1 MKKSI
6 ISSLLLI
13 AALAF
18 SIGLQAQNTE
28 SYESLMRTGE
38 AKYAAKDYISAKT
51 YFELALKQKTN
62 DPSAKQK
69 LTETLQK
76 IQEDGARQAVFYSHL
91 DNGDALL
98 GQQKYAEAL
107 VEYNKALEVFPDDKY
122 VTSQAETVKAVL
134 KERQDKLDAFNL
146 AMEQGENLLASDN
159 FDAAIM
165 QFENA
170 IGIFPDDKLP
180 KERLAEAKKQK
191 GLYNDKMAHFNKLI
205 EEANNLTRRKNYDEA
220 IAKLNQAKEIFPD
233 DEQINTLMQSILA
246 SKNQNDRY
254 NTIIAEADRQYENK
268 SYKEAKASYQNALT
282 VIPGDA
288 YANDMIQRINQV
300 FESPEYLAQENYN
313 KAVAR
318 GVELETQS
326 QYALALDA
334 FNEALGFKPGD
345 EFATQKISAIN
356 EILQLQAQQ
365 AELDARFNELM
376 ASGDQAE
383 KNKELQQALNFY
395 VDAANL
401 KPDNTA
407 VQNKINAIRGQLQAL
422 ADAQSSY
429 NDAIAQGDKLFNG
442 KQYEQAITAYN
453 NALSIKPE
461 ETYPQQQI
469 EAARQGIAD
478 LAALAEQQAKDN
490 RYNEAIAQGDKL
502 FNGKQYEQAITA
514 YNSALSIKPEE
525 TYPQQQIEAA
535 RQGIAELA
543 ALAEQQA
550 QDDRYNEAIAQGDKL
565 FNGKQY
571 EQAITA
577 YNSALSI
584 KPEET
589 YPQQQI
595 EAARQGI
602 ADLAAQQALDDSYN
616 SAIADA
622 DNLFNSQ
629 QYEQAI
635 AGYRNALTIKPGES
649 YPQQQ
654 ITAAENKM
662 NELALEAEKQAQIQ
676 SLLAE
681 ADALYNEL
689 NYEGAKVKYQ
699 EVLTLDH
706 SNVPATEKVR
716 EIESYFARIAAENQ
730 QKYDDAI
737 RAADQYFNAQ
747 DYGKAIGQYQVALSS
762 KPGDTYASE
771 RIATAQQL
779 DSERIAALRTQYNT
793 FIKEGDAQF
802 KAKAL
807 DRAVENYTKAEELN
821 LGETYPSEMIAR
833 ISRIIEENK
842 LYELNSD
849 PFTLV
854 ANNAQRYTFNP
865 IDIASRRSNYVIIK
879 IRNLNPG
886 KNFPMIVSFGGA
898 SGKNGGFVLPISSS
912 ELEKTYIF
920 RIGSQY
926 KWFSEDNT
934 WIEFISEK
942 ENVEIGLVQISRSN

>member
-6 ISSLLLI
+6 VSSLLLI
-13 AALAF
+13 AALVF
-18 SIGLQAQNTE
+18 SIVLQAQNTE

-51 YFELALKQKTN
+51 YFELALKQKAN
-62 DPSAKQK
+62 DSSAKQK

-146 AMEQGENLLASDN
+146 AMEQGENLLAGDN
-159 FDAAIM
+159 FDAAIL

-233 DEQINTLMQSILA
+233 DKQINTLMQSILA

-282 VIPGDA
+282 VIPDDA

-318 GVELETQS
+318 GVELEAQS
-326 QYALALDA
+326 QYAIALDA

-376 ASGDQAE
+376 ASGEQAE

-422 ADAQSSY
+422 ADAESSY

-469 EAARQGIAD
+469 EAARQGIAE
-478 LAALAEQQAKDN
+478 LAALAEQQAK
-490 RYNEAIAQGDKL
+490 
-502 FNGKQYEQAITA
+502 
-514 YNSALSIKPEE
+514 
-525 TYPQQQIEAA
+525 
-535 RQGIAELA
+535 
-543 ALAEQQA
+543 
-550 QDDRYNEAIAQGDKL
+550 DDRYNEAIAQGDKL

-577 YNSALSI
+577 YNGALSI

-602 ADLAAQQALDDSYN
+602 AELAAQQDLDDSYN

-716 EIESYFARIAAENQ
+716 EIDSYFARIAAENQ

-747 DYGKAIGQYQVALSS
+747 DYGKAIGQYQAALSS

-779 DSERIAALRTQYNT
+779 DSERIATLKTQYNT

-807 DRAVENYTKAEELN
+807 DKAVENYTKAEELN

-842 LYELNSD
+842 LYELNSE

-865 IDIASRRSNYVIIK
+865 IDIASRRSNYVIVK

>member
-51 YFELALKQKTN
+51 YFELVLKQKAN

-69 LTETLQK
+69 LMETLQK

-107 VEYNKALEVFPDDKY
+107 EEYNKALEVFPDDKY

-146 AMEQGENLLASDN
+146 AMEQGENLLAGDN

-233 DEQINTLMQSILA
+233 DEQINTLMQSVLA

-254 NTIIAEADRQYENK
+254 STIIAEADRQYENK
-268 SYKEAKASYQNALT
+268 SYKEAKASYRNALT
-282 VIPGDA
+282 VIPDDA

-318 GVELETQS
+318 GVELEAQS

-334 FNEALGFKPGD
+334 FNEAIGFKPGD
-345 EFATQKISAIN
+345 DFATQKISAIN

-376 ASGDQAE
+376 ASGEQAE

-395 VDAANL
+395 ADAAKL

-422 ADAQSSY
+422 ADAESSY
-429 NDAIAQGDKLFNG
+429 NDAIVQGDKLFNG
-442 KQYEQAITAYN
+442 KQ
-453 NALSIKPE
+453 
-461 ETYPQQQI
+461 
-469 EAARQGIAD
+469 
-478 LAALAEQQAKDN
+478 
-490 RYNEAIAQGDKL
+490 
-502 FNGKQYEQAITA
+502 FEQAITA

-535 RQGIAELA
+535 RQGIVELA

-577 YNSALSI
+577 YNRALSI

-716 EIESYFARIAAENQ
+716 KIESYFARIAAENQ

-842 LYELNSD
+842 LYELNSE

>member
-13 AALAF
+13 AAMAF

-51 YFELALKQKTN
+51 YFELALKRKAN

-69 LTETLQK
+69 LSETLKK

-91 DNGDALL
+91 DNGDALF

-107 VEYNKALEVFPDDKY
+107 EEYNKALEVFPDDKY
-122 VTSQAETVKAVL
+122 VTAQAEAVRTIL

-146 AMEQGENLLASDN
+146 AMEQGENLLAGDN

-170 IGIFPDDKLP
+170 SSIFPDDKMP

-191 GLYNDKMAHFNKLI
+191 GIYNDKMARFNKLI
-205 EEANNLTRRKNYDEA
+205 EDANLQTRRKNYDEA

-233 DEQINTLMQSILA
+233 DDQINTLMQSIMA
-246 SKNQNDRY
+246 SKSQNEQY
-254 NTIIAEADRQYENK
+254 NAIIVEADKQYENK
-268 SYKEAKASYQNALT
+268 SYKEAKSSYQNALN
-282 VIPGDA
+282 VVPDDA
-288 YANDMIQRINQV
+288 YAKDMIQRINQV

-326 QYALALDA
+326 QYAMALDA

-345 EFATQKISAIN
+345 EFATQKINAIN
-356 EILQLQAQQ
+356 EILRLQAQQ
-365 AELDARFNELM
+365 AEMDARFNELM
-376 ASGDQAE
+376 ANGGQAE

-395 VDAANL
+395 VDAGNL
-401 KPDNTA
+401 KPDNET
-407 VQNKINAIRGQLQAL
+407 VKNKINAVRSQLQAL
-422 ADAQSSY
+422 ADAESSY

-442 KQYEQAITAYN
+442 KQYEQAITAYT

-461 ETYPQQQI
+461 ESYPQQQI
-469 EAARQGIAD
+469 EAARQGM
-478 LAALAEQQAKDN
+478 AE
-490 RYNEAIAQGDKL
+490 I
-502 FNGKQYEQAITA
+502 
-514 YNSALSIKPEE
+514 
-525 TYPQQQIEAA
+525 
-535 RQGIAELA
+535 
-543 ALAEQQA
+543 
-550 QDDRYNEAIAQGDKL
+550 
-565 FNGKQY
+565 
-571 EQAITA
+571 
-577 YNSALSI
+577 
-584 KPEET
+584 
-589 YPQQQI
+589 
-595 EAARQGI
+595 
-602 ADLAAQQALDDSYN
+602 AAQQALDDRYN
-616 SAIADA
+616 NAVADA
-622 DNLFNSQ
+622 DNLFNGQ

-635 AGYRNALTIKPGES
+635 DGYRNALTIKPNES

-654 ITAAENKM
+654 IALAESKI
-662 NELALEAEKQAQIQ
+662 NELALEAERQAQIQ
-676 SLLAE
+676 SLLVE

-699 EVLTLDH
+699 EVLALD
-706 SNVPATEKVR
+706 SKNTSANEKIK
-716 EIESYFARIAAENQ
+716 EINSYFARIATENQ

-737 RAADQYFNAQ
+737 HAADQYFNAQ
-747 DYGKAIGQYQVALSS
+747 DYGKAIWQYQMALSS
-762 KPGDTYASE
+762 KPGDPYASE

-779 DSERIAALRTQYNT
+779 DSERIAALRTQYNAL
-793 FIKEGDAQF
+793 IKEGDAQF

-807 DRAVENYTKAEELN
+807 DKAAENYTKAEELN

-833 ISRIIEENK
+833 IGRIIEENK
-842 LYELNSD
+842 LYELNSE

-879 IRNLNPG
+879 IRNLSPG
-886 KNFPMIVSFGGA
+886 KDFPMIVSFGGA

>member
-146 AMEQGENLLASDN
+146 AMEQGENLLAGDN

-282 VIPGDA
+282 VIPDDA

-453 NALSIKPE
+453 N
-461 ETYPQQQI
+461 
-469 EAARQGIAD
+469 
-478 LAALAEQQAKDN
+478 
-490 RYNEAIAQGDKL
+490 
-502 FNGKQYEQAITA
+502 
-514 YNSALSIKPEE
+514 
-525 TYPQQQIEAA
+525 
-535 RQGIAELA
+535 
-543 ALAEQQA
+543 
-550 QDDRYNEAIAQGDKL
+550 
-565 FNGKQY
+565 
-571 EQAITA
+571 
-577 YNSALSI
+577 ALSI

-842 LYELNSD
+842 LYELNSE

>member
-13 AALAF
+13 AAMAF

-51 YFELALKQKTN
+51 YFELALKRKAN

-69 LTETLQK
+69 LSETLKK

-91 DNGDALL
+91 DNGDALF

-107 VEYNKALEVFPDDKY
+107 EEYNKALEVFPDDKY
-122 VTSQAETVKAVL
+122 VTAQAEAVRTIL

-146 AMEQGENLLASDN
+146 AMEQGENLLAGDN

-170 IGIFPDDKLP
+170 SSIFPDDKMP

-191 GLYNDKMAHFNKLI
+191 GIYNDKMARFNKLI
-205 EEANNLTRRKNYDEA
+205 EDANLQTRRKNYDEA

-233 DEQINTLMQSILA
+233 DDQINTLMQSIMA
-246 SKNQNDRY
+246 SKSQNEQY
-254 NTIIAEADRQYENK
+254 NAIIVEADKQYENK
-268 SYKEAKASYQNALT
+268 SYKEAKSSYQNALN
-282 VIPGDA
+282 VVPDDA
-288 YANDMIQRINQV
+288 YAKDMIQRINQV

-326 QYALALDA
+326 QYAMALDA

-345 EFATQKISAIN
+345 EFATQKINAIN
-356 EILQLQAQQ
+356 EILRLQAQQ
-365 AELDARFNELM
+365 AEMDARFNELM
-376 ASGDQAE
+376 ANGGQAE

-395 VDAANL
+395 VDAGNL
-401 KPDNTA
+401 KPDNET
-407 VQNKINAIRGQLQAL
+407 VKNKINAVRSQLQAL
-422 ADAQSSY
+422 ADAESSY

-442 KQYEQAITAYN
+442 KQYEQAITAYT

-461 ETYPQQQI
+461 ESYPQQQI
-469 EAARQGIAD
+469 EAARQGMAEI
-478 LAALAEQQAKDN
+478 AALAEQQAKDD
-490 RYNEAIAQGDKL
+490 RYNEAITHGDKL

-514 YNSALSIKPEE
+514 YTNALGIKPEE
-525 TYPQQQIEAA
+525 SYPQQQIEAA
-535 RQGIAELA
+535 RQGMAE
-543 ALAEQQA
+543 
-550 QDDRYNEAIAQGDKL
+550 I
-565 FNGKQY
+565 
-571 EQAITA
+571 
-577 YNSALSI
+577 
-584 KPEET
+584 
-589 YPQQQI
+589 
-595 EAARQGI
+595 
-602 ADLAAQQALDDSYN
+602 AAQQALDDRYN
-616 SAIADA
+616 NAVADA
-622 DNLFNSQ
+622 DNLFNGQ

-635 AGYRNALTIKPGES
+635 DGYRNALTIKPNES

-654 ITAAENKM
+654 IALAESKI
-662 NELALEAEKQAQIQ
+662 NELALEAERQAQIQ
-676 SLLAE
+676 SLLVE

-699 EVLTLDH
+699 EVLALD
-706 SNVPATEKVR
+706 SKNTSANEKIK
-716 EIESYFARIAAENQ
+716 EINSYFARIATENQ

-737 RAADQYFNAQ
+737 HAADQYFNAQ
-747 DYGKAIGQYQVALSS
+747 DYGKAIWQYQMALSS
-762 KPGDTYASE
+762 KPGDPYASE

-779 DSERIAALRTQYNT
+779 DSERVAALRTQYNAL
-793 FIKEGDAQF
+793 IKEGDAQF

-807 DRAVENYTKAEELN
+807 DKAVENYTKAEELN

-833 ISRIIEENK
+833 IGRIIEENK
-842 LYELNSD
+842 LYELNSE

-879 IRNLNPG
+879 IRNLSPG
-886 KNFPMIVSFGGA
+886 KDFPMIVSFGGA